1 MIETIRNELLV
12 LAEPTY
18 QRFAMRLLPGTD
30 HLLGVRLPK
39 LRQMAR
45 KISKRDYEAYLQN
58 NDELY
63 FEEIMLKGMIIG
75 YIKVPLDAKLE
86 LIRQFVP
93 KINNWSVCDSFCSG
107 LKFTKDHQME
117 VWTFLQ
123 PYFQSSHEFEVR
135 FAVVMALIYYIEDLF
150 IESVLETLDQV
161 KHQGYYAQMAVAWAI
176 SICFIKQ
183 EKKTQTYLENH
194 SLDPFTYQKALQK
207 IIESNQVDKKT
218 KARIKKMKK
227 SER

>member
-45 KISKRDYEAYLQN
+45 KIFKRDYEAYLQN

-117 VWTFLQ
+117 VCGLLAFCQSRGWPVEFFTAEQLRQAPGSFTPSAFVQSVTGVDNVCERAAVLAAGGPLFFHKFARTGVTF
-123 PYFQSSHEFEVR
+123 
-135 FAVVMALIYYIEDLF
+135 AL
-150 IESVLETLDQV
+150 
-161 KHQGYYAQMAVAWAI
+161 AAR
-176 SICFIKQ
+176 
-183 EKKTQTYLENH
+183 
-194 SLDPFTYQKALQK
+194 PFSPDWRWQH
-207 IIESNQVDKKT
+207 V
-218 KARIKKMKK
+218 
-227 SER
+227 

>member
-1 MIETIRNELLV
+1 
-12 LAEPTY
+12 
-18 QRFAMRLLPGTD
+18 
-30 HLLGVRLPK
+30 
-39 LRQMAR
+39 
-45 KISKRDYEAYLQN
+45 
-58 NDELY
+58 
-63 FEEIMLKGMIIG
+63 MIIG

-150 IESVLETLDQV
+150 IESVLETLGQV
-161 KHQGYYAQMAVAWAI
+161 KPQGYYAQMAVAWAI

>member
-1 MIETIRNELLV
+1 MFQHLMRKKALRSLIAVSYTHLNELLV

-93 KINNWSVCDSFCSG
+93 KINNWSVCDLS
-107 LKFTKDHQME
+107 LIHIFTRLSWKNTGTWGPKLCD
-117 VWTFLQ
+117 VF
-123 PYFQSSHEFEVR
+123 
-135 FAVVMALIYYIEDLF
+135 
-150 IESVLETLDQV
+150 
-161 KHQGYYAQMAVAWAI
+161 
-176 SICFIKQ
+176 
-183 EKKTQTYLENH
+183 
-194 SLDPFTYQKALQK
+194 
-207 IIESNQVDKKT
+207 
-218 KARIKKMKK
+218 
-227 SER
+227 